1 MGSIIKKKIK
11 GKIYYYYAESKRIN
25 GKPKLVNQKYLGSA
39 EKLLEMARSS
49 ENPLQE
55 RVLYSD
61 EKDYGAVTMLYD
73 LAKRLNVTEII
84 DSCIH
89 KRKQGSSV
97 SMYVLIEA
105 INRAVAPSSTQ
116 GVKDWY
122 ANTHLPCLTGIKPS
136 AFTSQHFWNNT
147 SKILETDIEIIENL
161 LLSKMLHNYTIN
173 TSRLIY
179 DATNFFTFIDTMQDC
194 NLPQR
199 GHSKEKRNDL
209 RIVSMSLMVS
219 PDFSIPLIHETY
231 PGNRHDA
238 KEFTAMIN
246 RLKKRCK
253 LLTGKETDVTVIFD
267 RGNNSEDNIKLLMSG
282 DFPFHYVGGLK
293 KGQTPELWAVN
304 KEEYLPLLGATFE
317 GQSAYRMKVDV
328 YGQKNVTAVI
338 IHNPSLEKG
347 QMQGILINC
356 EKTMAKLLEIQ
367 QKLLKRAKGDVV
379 KGKKPTHDSVVK
391 AVESILKTEYM
402 KDIFS
407 YEVIGKE
414 SGLYLTFGASE
425 DALTRIQREI
435 LGKTVLFT
443 DRDDFTN
450 EEIVGAYRSAW
461 NVEHAFRQMKN
472 TNHLTVR
479 PIFHWTDQKI
489 RIHIFTCVLAYRL
502 CCLLVKEL
510 SEKGIQVN
518 IDQLID
524 EMSKIKKIVTFFG
537 ECERP
542 KKVESFTRG
551 SEMAQTI
558 ESAYN
563 LEEKYSKISSI

>member
-1 MGSIIKKKIK
+1 VWVELFPGTTV
-11 GKIYYYYAESKRIN
+11 YYYYAESKRIN
-25 GKPKLVNQKYLGSA
+25 GKPTLVNQKYLGSA
-39 EKLLEMARSS
+39 EKLLAIARAS
-49 ENPLQE
+49 ENLLQE

-61 EKDYGAVTMLYD
+61 EKDFGAVTLLYD
-73 LAKRLNVTEII
+73 LAKRLNLAESI

-89 KRKQGSSV
+89 KRTQGPSV
-97 SMYVLIEA
+97 SMYILIEA

-116 GVKDWY
+116 GLQKWY
-122 ANTHLPCLTGIKPS
+122 TSTHLPCLTGIKSS
-136 AFTSQHFWNNT
+136 AFTPQNFWNNT
-147 SKILETDIEIIENL
+147 SKILKTDIESMENL
-161 LLSKMLHNYTIN
+161 ILSTMLHNYNID

-219 PDFSIPLIHETY
+219 PDFAIPLIHETY

-238 KEFTAMIN
+238 TEFTAMIKK
-246 RLKKRCK
+246 LKARCK
-253 LLTGKETDVTVIFD
+253 SLTGKETDVTVIFD
-267 RGNNSEDNIKLLMSG
+267 RGNNSEDNIKLLMSE

-293 KGQTPELWAVN
+293 KGQAPELWTVN
-304 KEEYLPLLGATFE
+304 KEDYLPLLGDAFE
-317 GQSAYRMKVDV
+317 GQSAYRMKVNA
-328 YGQKNVTAVI
+328 YGQNVTAVI
-338 IHNPSLEKG
+338 IHNPNLEKG
-347 QMQGILINC
+347 QMQGIIINR
-356 EKTMAKLLEIQ
+356 EKTTAKLLEIQ
-367 QKLLKRAKGDVV
+367 QKLLRRAQGDIV

-391 AVESILKTEYM
+391 AVENILKAEYM
-402 KDIFS
+402 KEIFS
-407 YEVIGKE
+407 YEVVEK
-414 SGLYLTFGASE
+414 SSKLYLTFGTSE
-425 DALTRIQREI
+425 SALARIQREI

-443 DRDDFTN
+443 DRDDFSN

-489 RIHIFTCVLAYRL
+489 RIHMFTCVLAYRL

-510 SEKGIQVN
+510 SEKGIQTN

-524 EMSKIKKIVTFFG
+524 EMSKIKKVITFFG
-537 ECERP
+537 EFECLE
-542 KKVESFTRG
+542 KVESFTRG
-551 SEMAQTI
+551 SEIAQAI
-558 ESAYN
+558 ESAYH
-563 LEEKYSKISSI
+563 LKGKYR